1 MSTAAIAE
9 ENSKLALRFRE
20 AIWRDLNVAYEI
32 CAEDAVFHINDPL
45 TPELAAGPEGYQEL
59 IKMYL
64 GAFPDASCKVEQ
76 IVVENN
82 MVVARW
88 TGRGTQQGSLG
99 NIPPTGNEIE
109 ITGIEIHRIENGKIQ
124 ETWMNWDTLGML
136 TQLGISLG

>member
-1 MSTAAIAE
+1 MSTAVLAE
-9 ENSKLALRFRE
+9 ENSKLAIRFRE
-20 AIWRDLNVAYEI
+20 EVWRDLNVANEI

-45 TPELAAGPEGYQEL
+45 TPELGTGPEGYQQL

-64 GAFPDASCKVEQ
+64 SAFPDASCKVDE

-88 TGRGTQQGSLG
+88 TGGGTQEGSLG
-99 NIPPTGNEIE
+99 NIPPTGKKIE
-109 ITGIEIHRIENGKIQ
+109 ITGIEIHRIEKGKIQ